1 MSKANDLTTEAIQG
15 YNRDAVSYL
24 ATSPS
29 WYAYHLGQFMY
40 VTGRTAPRNVR
51 MSRGCSIRCNDML
64 FKHVGTRTTNESTI
78 QLFERMQ

>member
-1 MSKANDLTTEAIQG
+1 MTKANDLTTEAIQG

-24 ATSPS
+24 ATSPA

-40 VTGRTAPRNVR
+40 ITGRTTPRDVR

-64 FKHVGTRTTNESTI
+64 FKHTGSNKDKELTI
-78 QLFERMQ
+78 QVFERLQ